1 MRISSIMNDPAD
13 MHFIPDS
20 ISLYILCLLWTSIS
34 EIMMPLHGCCRSKV
48 GDDAAWRKAAA
59 YIFENSCC
67 STRDENWL
75 YHTWNPNSLMNK
87 VDIKRGARSNS
98 FLFIV
103 TCFDFKNESRVLT
116 ASCSHSFYIEL
127 SLKYTKLEMYWLYES
142 SFFLI
147 AFVKYVRY
155 LDTSNYLS
163 IFATFLLFRW

>member
-1 MRISSIMNDPAD
+1 MDIVLLLKGHNWQQSFFVPMRISSIMDDPAD
-13 MHFIPDS
+13 TYFIPDS

-103 TCFDFKNESRVLT
+103 TCFDFSKMKVECLRHRVAIHFILN
-116 ASCSHSFYIEL
+116 CHWNIQNW
-127 SLKYTKLEMYWLYES
+127 KCIGCMNHH
-142 SFFLI
+142 FFL
-147 AFVKYVRY
+147 
-155 LDTSNYLS
+155 
-163 IFATFLLFRW
+163 LLL